1 MKSYAKKIA
10 LYIITLSFGLSV
22 VSCSSAYQTL
32 VNLGRLKF
40 KLGEVN
46 GFTVG
51 GISISNKA
59 KLSDFS
65 VIEAANIAS
74 SIAKGS
80 LNASFTLN
88 VQALNPNDGKGGYP
102 RTNATLQAFP
112 YTLYIDETETISGDI
127 ASPVGI
133 PGTGETEII
142 PLKVNLDLVKFFKNN
157 DYSKLVNL
165 VLLIG
170 GKEGSS
176 SKLRISAKPVV
187 GSPLGNIAYPKELN
201 IVNYEFR

>member
-1 MKSYAKKIA
+1 MKNMMKKISFIMIA
-10 LYIITLSFGLSV
+10 LSFSFSI
-22 VSCSSAYQTL
+22 VSCSAAYQSM

-46 GFTVG
+46 GFTVN
-51 GISISNKA
+51 GISISGKS

-65 VIEAANIAS
+65 FAETAS
-74 SIAKGS
+74 LTSAIAKGS
-80 LNASFTLN
+80 LNASFILN

-102 RTNATLQAFP
+102 RTSATIQAFP
-112 YTLYIDETETISGDI
+112 YKLYIDETETISGDI

-133 PGTGETEII
+133 PGTGETEIL
-142 PLKVNLDLVKFFKNN
+142 PLRINLDLIKFFKNN
-157 DYSKLVNL
+157 DYIKIINL

-170 GKEGSS
+170 GKGGDS
-176 SKLRISAKPVV
+176 SKLRITAKPVI
-187 GSPLGNIAYPKELN
+187 GSPLGNITYPKELN